1 MNAKALNAKSFGA
14 AVVAT
19 AMVFAVTPLHAACYP
34 VDQQLQAQQVSD
46 FLANPGALL
55 SQNAQGGAGLI
66 STIRDLAAS
75 NPSTLPAIVALL
87 SSANETQ
94 QGAIGTGLGQAAQL
108 CLRPDPVFAADIQA
122 QLAATTSEP
131 AKVAYAA
138 ITGNRPI
145 AGVAL
150 GGPGGGPGG
159 GAGQTNPLA
168 AGNGA
173 SSFQSFSASSSR
185 NSPQNYFTSSLSTAG
200 GGSATPGSP
209 STP

>member
-1 MNAKALNAKSFGA
+1 MSVMSVKYFGTA
-14 AVVAT
+14 VAT
-19 AMVFAVTPLHAACYP
+19 ALMLSVATPLYAACYP
-34 VDQQLQAQQVSD
+34 ADQQLPAQQVSD

-55 SQNAQGGAGLI
+55 AQNAQGGAGLI

-75 NPSTLPAIVALL
+75 NPSTLPAIILL
-87 SSANETQ
+87 LNNANETQ
-94 QGAIGTGLGQAAQL
+94 QSAIGTGLGQAAQL
-108 CLRPDPVFAADIQA
+108 CLRPDPVFAADIQT
-122 QLAATTSEP
+122 QLAGTVSEP

-150 GGPGGGPGG
+150 GGLGGGPGG
-159 GAGQTNPLA
+159 AAGQVNPLTQGTA
-168 AGNGA
+168 RPAFE
-173 SSFQSFSASSSR
+173 SSPIFATP
-185 NSPQNYFTSSLSTAG
+185 NSTTNYFTSSISTAG